1 MNLEKLK
8 QKLKPALVPFKI
20 LDETIYIHRPAA
32 SDLLKC
38 DSVANTLLY
47 CVKDENGDP
56 IFSVEDI
63 EGRINVGSIDF
74 LYQKKI
80 YDAISKQAED
90 ADSITEIE
98 KK

>member
-8 QKLKPALVPFKI
+8 QKLKPVLLPLEI
-20 LDETIYIHRPAA
+20 MDETIYIHRPAA

-38 DSVANTLLY
+38 DTVASTLIY

-56 IFSVEDI
+56 IFSNEDI

-74 LYQKKI
+74 VHQKTI
-80 YDAISKQAED
+80 YDAIAKLAEE
-90 ADSITEIE
+90 ADPITEIE